1 MAAEY
6 RCLSPL
12 LARHP
17 RQVLA
22 AHAGMGPERAQ
33 CASRRLVEA
42 GAAALVS
49 FGFAG
54 GLDPALGAGTLIV
67 VAEVSEP
74 GGRRVG
80 TLAPVF
86 PEGLLDGLGGRKL
99 LTAPAEVESVS
110 EKAAVRAATSA
121 SAVDLESFVVAQ
133 TAAELGVGF
142 IAIRA
147 VLDGGRRAL
156 PAGLSG
162 CVDAYGHLRPA
173 AFAGWLLRHP
183 HRAAALPGLAGAEWR
198 AKAAL
203 RAASRRIADG
213 LDALA

>member
-6 RCLSPL
+6 RCLAPL

-17 RQVLA
+17 RKVLA
-22 AHAGMGPERAQ
+22 VRAGMGPERAQ

-54 GLDPALGAGTLIV
+54 GLDPALGAGTLLV

-74 GGRRVG
+74 GGNRIG

-86 PEGLLDGLGGRKL
+86 PEGLLGGRGGTKL
-99 LTAPAEVESVS
+99 LTTPAEVESIT
-110 EKAAVRAATSA
+110 EKASVHAATAA

-142 IAIRA
+142 VAIRA
-147 VLDGGRRAL
+147 VLDGGSRAL
-156 PAGLSG
+156 PGGLSD
-162 CVDAYGHLRPA
+162 CVDAYGRLRPA
-173 AFAGWLLRHP
+173 TLTAWLLRHP
-183 HRAAALPGLAGAEWR
+183 RRAAALPGLAGAEWR

-213 LDALA
+213 LDAAI